1 MLKMYIAGLT
11 HALRLLH
18 LVAKVRKHAEN
29 HLLHR
34 AARAQAQGGE
44 RAYAPTPTH
53 NPTDPPR
60 PSSTPPTTSSD
71 GGTSTTASCC
81 RTRASSSPC
90 RRAAWSPAGAR
101 STAAPAVVWRGKGAG
116 LRRRVLEAG
125 DSVGSLPTPAPDA
138 QPSQPSW
145 SSAAR
150 KAHRGSDPLNSGHE
164 GKIHVDPPRGVTSGV
179 TWVVLGRA
187 TWRFEP
193 CDSGRRRLPRV
204 RPLCCVVITTSDRG
218 IKD

>member
-11 HALRLLH
+11 HALHPLH
-18 LVAKVRKHAEN
+18 LVAKLRKHAEN
-29 HLLHR
+29 HLLHQ

-81 RTRASSSPC
+81 RTRASPSPC

-125 DSVGSLPTPAPDA
+125 DSVGSLPTFVPDA
-138 QPSQPSW
+138 QPSQTSW

-150 KAHRGSDPLNSGHE
+150 KAPKTRR
-164 GKIHVDPPRGVTSGV
+164 KPPAAASCVKLRELKLKRESEQT
-179 TWVVLGRA
+179 
-187 TWRFEP
+187 
-193 CDSGRRRLPRV
+193 RV
-204 RPLCCVVITTSDRG
+204 RTHKLDRPAAAFRHPTDG
-218 IKD
+218 KL